1 MSVVK
6 MVASRYRRISTLENC
21 VTFVIFPAAAAS
33 ALRPAAPLL
42 SFPTDAASSANVR
55 GSMLRASLDS
65 RQLDVVS
72 LARTFTSPGAHCS
85 DFPRL
90 TLRRSSFRCGP
101 WEWQG
106 DEIHAVVEA
115 EGKLCASA
123 SHPVRLATGLR
134 EKLNQYLPRRNG
146 NWIKRAETGAC
157 QPNQRK
163 CRRFALTRK

>member
-1 MSVVK
+1 MA
-6 MVASRYRRISTLENC
+6 ASRYRRISTRKNC
-21 VTFVIFPAAAAS
+21 VTFVIVPAAAAS
-33 ALRPAAPLL
+33 ALRPTAPLL
-42 SFPTDAASSANVR
+42 SFPTDAASSANVC

-72 LARTFTSPGAHCS
+72 LARTFTSPGARTV
-85 DFPRL
+85 PIARL

-115 EGKLCASA
+115 NGQLCASA

-134 EKLNQYLPRRNG
+134 EKLNQFPPCRNG
-146 NWIKRAETGAC
+146 NWIKRAEM
-157 QPNQRK
+157 
-163 CRRFALTRK
+163 RRLPA

>member
-1 MSVVK
+1 MSAAK
-6 MVASRYRRISTLENC
+6 TVASRYRRISTLGNC
-21 VTFVIFPAAAAS
+21 VTFVIFPAAAGS
-33 ALRPAAPLL
+33 ALRPTAPLL
-42 SFPTDAASSANVR
+42 SFPTDAASSAKVR
-55 GSMLRASLDS
+55 GSMLRANLDS

-115 EGKLCASA
+115 K
-123 SHPVRLATGLR
+123 PTVRLGFTPGEARDKSVVKWSSAQARSRRCCRQILSVGGLCR
-134 EKLNQYLPRRNG
+134 PPR
-146 NWIKRAETGAC
+146 
-157 QPNQRK
+157 
-163 CRRFALTRK
+163 